1 MEGRTP
7 SDFGGLA
14 ALALNLLLLLA
25 GLVPFG
31 LGTLLA
37 RASGLT
43 IGLGVALLGLMA
55 VVSLHLAA
63 WAARGAYGPEP
74 GRWPLPWDWPAA
86 RWQRVGRHCL
96 MVAAVCGLMLQV
108 GLGTGPLTL
117 PLVGMGVVGSHFLF
131 APPLAL
137 ARRGL
142 GEAAAALGFG
152 LLPVFAGYYLQTGH
166 GLTEILLLGVPL
178 SLSAFNLF
186 LIWGLP
192 AADSPTTLSLGARL
206 SPPGVGLLFTVV
218 NILTI
223 VALCFVLLFPAVPLP
238 SRWGLFALLGLG
250 IINQELIKRRAYA
263 REERLTLVARLLLLQ
278 QVAMGL
284 VFAWG
289 LLPRL

>member
-37 RASGLT
+37 RASGFP

-63 WAARGAYGPEP
+63 WAARGTYGPEF
-74 GRWPLPWDWPAA
+74 GRWPLPWGWPAA
-86 RWQRVGRHCL
+86 RWQRVGRYSL
-96 MVAAVCGLMLQV
+96 MVAAVCGLMLRV
-108 GLGTGPLTL
+108 GLSTGPLTL

-137 ARRGL
+137 
-142 GEAAAALGFG
+142 GFG
-152 LLPVFAGYYLQTGH
+152 LVPLFAGYYLQTGH
-166 GLTEILLLGVPL
+166 GLTEILLLGFPL

-192 AADSPTTLSLGARL
+192 APDSPATPTLGARL
-206 SPPGVGLLFTVV
+206 SPPAVGLLFTVV

-223 VALCFVLLFPAVPLP
+223 AALCFVLLFPAVPLP

>member
-1 MEGRTP
+1 MEGQTP
-7 SDFGGLA
+7 SRGGA
-14 ALALNLLLLLA
+14 TPALALNLVLLA
-25 GLVPFG
+25 AGMVPFG

-37 RASGLT
+37 RASGFP

-55 VVSLHLAA
+55 VVSFHLGA
-63 WAARGAYGPEP
+63 WAARGAYGQEP
-74 GRWPLPWDWPAA
+74 GRWPPPWGWPAA
-86 RWQRVGRHCL
+86 RWQRFGRHCL
-96 MVAAVCGLMLQV
+96 MVAALCGLILQV
-108 GLGTGPLTL
+108 GLGTGKLTM
-117 PLVGMGVVGSHFLF
+117 PLVGMGVICSYFLF

-142 GEAAAALGFG
+142 GEAAGALGFG
-152 LLPVFAGYYLQTGH
+152 LLPVFAGYYLHTGH
-166 GLTEILLLGVPL
+166 GLTEILLLGFPL
-178 SLSAFNLF
+178 SLAAFNLF

-192 AADSPTTLSLGARL
+192 SPDSPATPTLGARL

-223 VALCFVLLFPAVPLP
+223 AALCFVLLFPAVPLP
-238 SRWGLFALLGLG
+238 SRWGLFGLLGVALL
-250 IINQELIKRRAYA
+250 NQELIKRRAYA
-263 REERLTLVARLLLLQ
+263 REERLVLLARLLLLQ

>member
-1 MEGRTP
+1 M
-7 SDFGGLA
+7 GGLA
-14 ALALNLLLLLA
+14 ALALNLLLLIA

-37 RASGLT
+37 RASGFPVGWGT
-43 IGLGVALLGLMA
+43 AFLGLAAMA
-55 VVSLHLAA
+55 LLHLAA
-63 WAARGAYGPEP
+63 WAARGAYGPAA

-86 RWQRVGRHCL
+86 RWQRFGRGCL
-96 MVAAVCGLMLQV
+96 LAAAAVGLL
-108 GLGTGPLTL
+108 LWAGTGTGKLTL
-117 PLVGMGVVGSHFLF
+117 PLAVLALAGSHFLF

-142 GEAAAALGFG
+142 GEAVAALGFG

-166 GLTEILLLGVPL
+166 GLTEVLLLGLPL
-178 SLSAFNLF
+178 SLAAFNLF

-192 AADSPTTLSLGARL
+192 AADSPATPTLGARL

-223 VALCFVLLFPAVPLP
+223 IGLCFVLFFPAVPLP
-238 SRWGLFALLGLG
+238 SRWGLFGLLGVAL
-250 IINQELIKRRAYA
+250 INQELIKRRAYA

-278 QVAMGL
+278 QVVMGL